1 MKSMLRDSAYHK
13 FKELLFE
20 KSIKPGEFVSQQEL
34 ADRLGFPVGPTREAL
49 KRLES
54 EDLVELVA
62 QRGIQIRYVN
72 VDLIKNVCQLREV
85 LELGALEVFIQNA
98 TDQELAELKD
108 KTLSA
113 REMLDSSTD
122 QDVLDEVTKI
132 DHMLHHNLI
141 ASMGNEIYQQVY
153 DINFDKIRLIR
164 LQGNFTAQRARE
176 DVDDHLA
183 VIEACEKHELS
194 AEKKDVHDQL
204 AVSKRRSIAQE

>member
-176 DVDDHLA
+176 VVDEHLA
-183 VIEACEKHELS
+183 VIEACEKRDLS
-194 AEKKDVHDQL
+194 AAKQALQDHL
-204 AVSKRRSIAQE
+204 AVSKRRSVGLE